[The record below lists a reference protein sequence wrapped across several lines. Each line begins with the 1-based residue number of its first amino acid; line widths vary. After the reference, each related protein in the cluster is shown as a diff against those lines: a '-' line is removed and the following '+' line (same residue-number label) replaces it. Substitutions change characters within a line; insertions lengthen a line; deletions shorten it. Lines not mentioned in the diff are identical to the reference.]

1 MHCRLL
7 SLISRQGILSMKRR
21 IPEYYTLW
29 LGRTGQDPW
38 VLQFKPIWLTRAAI
52 SIASIGATMIG
63 VLAYQRANLQARQ
76 AELNRQ
82 AENVIEQIEALE
94 RDLEDLRRRSGTT
107 EDETMSSDDVLKESG
122 RGGAIAT
129 DIPALEADTRD
140 KLGNAQQLALYL
152 KRQLSTDVRPALEAT
167 LAYEA
172 AIPSRKPIG
181 DSSEMTSTFG
191 KRSNPFGF
199 GSREF
204 HNGLDFVDEYG
215 APVIATAPGKVVEA
229 GYNGGYGNQIAI
241 QHEYGYQTLY
251 AHLSEIRVELGD
263 PIGRGDIIGALGN
276 TGRSTGPHL
285 HYEVRLNGKPINPQ
299 NFLEPGTTPIADT
312 RNTSD

>member
-1 MHCRLL
+1 
-7 SLISRQGILSMKRR
+7 MKRR

-38 VLQFKPIWLTRAAI
+38 VLQFKPIWLTRSAI
-52 SIASIGATMIG
+52 AIATIGVSIIG
-63 VLAYQRANLQARQ
+63 VLAYQRSSLQARQ

-82 AENVIEQIEALE
+82 AEQVIEQIEALE
-94 RDLEDLRRRSGTT
+94 RDLDELRRRSGTS
-107 EDETMSSDDVLKESG
+107 EDETMSSQDQPAHEG

-172 AIPSRKPIG
+172 AIPNRKPIG

-191 KRSNPFGF
+191 KRANPFGF
-199 GSREF
+199 GGSEF
-204 HNGLDFVDEYG
+204 HNGLDFIDEYG
-215 APVIATAPGKVVEA
+215 APVLATAPGKVIEA

-241 QHEYGYQTLY
+241 QHAHGYQTLY
-251 AHLSEIRVELGD
+251 AHLSEIGVKVGDRVE
-263 PIGRGDIIGALGN
+263 RGEVIGALGN

-285 HYEVRLNGKPINPQ
+285 HYEVHLENQPLDPQ
-299 NFLEPGTTPIADT
+299 NFLEPRETPIATT
-312 RNTSD
+312 RHTSD

>member
-1 MHCRLL
+1 
-7 SLISRQGILSMKRR
+7 MKRR

-38 VLQFKPIWLTRAAI
+38 VFQFKPIWLTRVAI
-52 SIASIGATMIG
+52 AIAMIG
-63 VLAYQRANLQARQ
+63 STAIGVVAYQRASLQARQ

-82 AENVIEQIEALE
+82 AENVIEQIKALE
-94 RDLEDLRRRSGTT
+94 RDLEDLRRRSGTS
-107 EDETMSSDDVLKESG
+107 EEETVSSDEVSNESG
-122 RGGAIAT
+122 RGGAIAAS
-129 DIPALEADTRD
+129 IPALEADTRD
-140 KLGNAQQLALYL
+140 KLRNAQQLAFYL

-172 AIPSRKPIG
+172 AIPNRKPMG

-199 GSREF
+199 GGREF

-215 APVIATAPGKVVEA
+215 APIIATAPGTVVEA

-251 AHLSEIRVELGD
+251 AHLSEIRVEVGD
-263 PIGRGDIIGALGN
+263 SIKRGDVIGALGN

-285 HYEVRLNGKPINPQ
+285 HYEVRLDGQPINPQ
-299 NFLEPGTTPIADT
+299 NFLEPNSTPIADS
-312 RNTSD
+312 RNPSN